1 MNGSTELVHALLSAL
16 DGVPG
21 LRPATLAKAGLTSWG
36 WNRDALAI
44 DVTPGATPDATHG
57 GTPAAG
63 GGQVVVV
70 RVVAT
75 RLPLPPVVRHAEQVL
90 LTVLTASN
98 APITR
103 LRLEI
108 TDIDGT
114 AFGEHRRR

>member
-1 MNGSTELVHALLSAL
+1 MNGSTELAHALLSAL

-36 WNRDALAI
+36 WNWDALAI
-44 DVTPGATPDATHG
+44 DVTPDVTHE
-57 GTPAAG
+57 AG

-75 RLPLPPVVRHAEQVL
+75 RLPLPPVVRQAERALLAVL
-90 LTVLTASN
+90 IASDV
-98 APITR
+98 PVTR

-114 AFGEHRRR
+114 AFGAAR

>member
-1 MNGSTELVHALLSAL
+1 MNGSTTDLAHALLSAL
-16 DGVPG
+16 DEVPG
-21 LRPATLAKAGLTSWG
+21 LRPATLAKTGVASWG

-44 DVTPGATPDATHG
+44 DITPDVTHG

-75 RLPLPPVVRHAEQVL
+75 RLPLPPVVRQAEQAL
-90 LTVLTASN
+90 LAVLTAS
-98 APITR
+98 AIPVTR

-114 AFGEHRRR
+114 AFGEHHRR

>member
-1 MNGSTELVHALLSAL
+1 MNTTAELVDNLLAAL

-21 LRPATLAKAGLTSWG
+21 LRPATLAKAGRTPWG
-36 WNRDALAI
+36 WNWDALAI
-44 DVTPGATPDATHG
+44 DVTHEAGDAN
-57 GTPAAG
+57 

-75 RLPLPPVVRHAEQVL
+75 RLPLPPVVRQAEQAL
-90 LTVLTASN
+90 LAVLTASGL
-98 APITR
+98 PVTR

-114 AFGEHRRR
+114 AFG

>member
-1 MNGSTELVHALLSAL
+1 MNTSTDLVHDLLAAL

-21 LRPATLAKAGLTSWG
+21 LSPATLAHVGRQPGG
-36 WNRDALAI
+36 WNWDALAI
-44 DVTPGATPDATHG
+44 DVTPDAG
-57 GTPAAG
+57 DSG

-75 RLPLPPVVRHAEQVL
+75 RLPLPPVVRQAEQALLAVL
-90 LTVLTASN
+90 ALSVL
-98 APITR
+98 PVTR

-114 AFGEHRRR
+114 AFDDPGLR

>member
-1 MNGSTELVHALLSAL
+1 MNGSTELAHALLSAL

-21 LRPATLAKAGLTSWG
+21 LLPATLAKAGLTSWG
-36 WNRDALAI
+36 WNWDALAI
-44 DVTPGATPDATHG
+44 DVTPDVAPDVTHE
-57 GTPAAG
+57 AG

-75 RLPLPPVVRHAEQVL
+75 RLPLPPIVRQAEQALLAVL
-90 LTVLTASN
+90 IASDV
-98 APITR
+98 PITR

-114 AFGEHRRR
+114 AFGEAR

>member
-1 MNGSTELVHALLSAL
+1 MNGLVHALSAAL

-36 WNRDALAI
+36 WNWDALAI
-44 DVTPGATPDATHG
+44 DVTPDLTHE
-57 GTPAAG
+57 AD

-75 RLPLPPVVRHAEQVL
+75 RLPLPPLVRHAEQEL
-90 LTVLTASN
+90 LAVIAASDV
-98 APITR
+98 PVTR

-108 TDIDGT
+108 TDIDGA
-114 AFGEHRRR
+114 AFGEHHRR